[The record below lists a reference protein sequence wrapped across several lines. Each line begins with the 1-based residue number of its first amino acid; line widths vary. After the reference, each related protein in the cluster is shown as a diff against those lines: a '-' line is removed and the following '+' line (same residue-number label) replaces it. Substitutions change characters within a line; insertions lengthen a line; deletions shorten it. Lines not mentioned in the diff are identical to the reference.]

1 MIFPALALLLWMCL
15 HVTRIRGQGTLCLQN
30 GFTTFNTTVFDLQ
43 LVSDSQTAYSLRPSG
58 SSFDFIPRDYM
69 VNRQNNSQYHLGD
82 ITIRARLN
90 STSTWTTIDSSRSRQ
105 KVTAQSVSGNTLA
118 KASLA
123 PTLNSTLLNVTR
135 RWVVEDGVL
144 QLLFDVNNPQT
155 QNVVLGSVGAPLEFN
170 NVRHISFRRFVRAS
184 NGILRSSRTVQR
196 LRRTPSVV

>member
-1 MIFPALALLLWMCL
+1 MIFPALAFLLWMCL
-15 HVTRIRGQGTLCLQN
+15 HVTRIRGQGTLGLQN